1 MHSQLPVKP
10 DPVGVVLW
18 HLRFI
23 TYEGELI
30 SSRNAFS
37 HSPSVSSATT
47 SFFPSWPLYTGLLS
61 VSGMY
66 SVLSNSGP
74 LYMLFFLPWF
84 SAHPHFPCFSCHMA
98 SIFSSS
104 LRTNLTSSET
114 SFPNNLAKVVLPAP
128 LQPRR
133 LFHSCYLQQSRV
145 TLVLSV
151 VNQFEGFCLF
161 VFFFFTF

>member
-1 MHSQLPVKP
+1 
-10 DPVGVVLW
+10 
-18 HLRFI
+18 
-23 TYEGELI
+23 
-30 SSRNAFS
+30 
-37 HSPSVSSATT
+37 
-47 SFFPSWPLYTGLLS
+47 
-61 VSGMY
+61 MY

-84 SAHPHFPCFSCHMA
+84 SAHPPFPRFSCHMA
-98 SIFSSS
+98 SLFSSS

-161 VFFFFTF
+161 FFFFFYFLGLYPRHMEVPRPGVQSEPQLPASPQP